1 MELPEEMLVGI
12 MSFASPFDRQEL
24 SRVNR
29 AWNQPS
35 QLLEAGRARMARA
48 VQRTFQ

>member
-12 MSFASPFDRQEL
+12 MSFALPFDRQEL

-29 AWNQPS
+29 AWNQG